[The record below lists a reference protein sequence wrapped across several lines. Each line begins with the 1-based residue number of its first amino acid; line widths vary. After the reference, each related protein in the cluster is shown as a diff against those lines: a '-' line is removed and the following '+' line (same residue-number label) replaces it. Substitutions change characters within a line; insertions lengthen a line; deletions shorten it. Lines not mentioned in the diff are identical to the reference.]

1 MLRLIILGIVVF
13 GLVGCGGRVA
23 QPLTAT
29 TYLDEQL
36 SCAHIRGELERNILR
51 LAELGEETSQKHANN
66 LGLLIVNPL
75 FIDLSDSLSEEAQ
88 SITVRNARLV
98 ELANARSCEDI
109 AVGEI
114 TD

>member
-1 MLRLIILGIVVF
+1 MVRLIILVVLAL
-13 GLVGCGGRVA
+13 GVAGCGGRVA

-29 TYLDEQL
+29 TYLDDQL

-75 FIDLSDSLSEEAQ
+75 FLDLSDSLSEEAQ
-88 SITVRNARLV
+88 SITVRNGRLV
-98 ELANARSCEDI
+98 ELADSRGCEDI
-109 AVGEI
+109 SVGEI